1 MNDSSFNFHD
11 AMDNADAVRGLTAD
25 VYGRIMR
32 DIQILAARLGASSN
46 ARRLVA
52 WLDGDRQRYGD
63 LIDVALSTAE
73 TASLTSF
80 SRDGEEWRMEVV
92 EKHSAR
98 GRELTASMYHL
109 SFLLLDRPYL
119 QSIYRSNIPADL
131 KRALAVLVLWLDA
144 APAHIQ
150 PALAITAG
158 LGCTGDPVGD
168 AQLRA
173 EELFEQHEWPPLPDL
188 GPNKEFS
195 GEPHPPPAELFAL
208 S

>member
-1 MNDSSFNFHD
+1 MHTTIDFFD
-11 AMDNADAVRGLTAD
+11 LLLDADAVSD
-25 VYGRIMR
+25 VPARVYDRMMR
-32 DIQILAARLGASSN
+32 DIQILADRLGASSD

-80 SRDGEEWRMEVV
+80 RRPGELWRMEIV
-92 EKHSAR
+92 EEHTAA
-98 GRELTASMYHL
+98 GCALTAAMHHL
-109 SFLLLDRPYL
+109 RALLLARPYL
-119 QSIYRSNIPADL
+119 QSSIYRANIPADL
-131 KRALAVLVLWLDA
+131 KRALAILVLSLDA

-158 LGCTGDPVGD
+158 LGRTGDPVGD
-168 AQLRA
+168 AQLAA
-173 EELFEQHEWPPLPDL
+173 EELFAAHEWPPLPDL
-188 GPNKEFS
+188 GPSKESS